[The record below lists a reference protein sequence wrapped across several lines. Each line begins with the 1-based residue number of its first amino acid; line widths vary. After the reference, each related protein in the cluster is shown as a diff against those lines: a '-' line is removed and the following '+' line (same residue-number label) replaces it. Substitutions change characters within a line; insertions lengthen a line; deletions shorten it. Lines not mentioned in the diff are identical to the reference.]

1 MTTLLLWEPIWLLK
15 SCNLIYDTYYRL
27 LVALLQLNISKNID
41 KFIKN
46 ILYSKEFIRRI
57 NEKDRR
63 VNNIPSQDTF
73 VLTHSLFGQSSNF
86 EYNICT
92 NHVTR
97 INCYK
102 IKPGT
107 VSRYSFV
114 KNTKNHYNG
123 NRLAYI
129 KINQRNWKLMAR
141 EKIDTLFSIFFSIF
155 ETYIHK

>member
-1 MTTLLLWEPIWLLK
+1 M
-15 SCNLIYDTYYRL
+15 
-27 LVALLQLNISKNID
+27 
-41 KFIKN
+41 
-46 ILYSKEFIRRI
+46 
-57 NEKDRR
+57 
-63 VNNIPSQDTF
+63 NNIPSQDTF

-86 EYNICT
+86 KYNICT
-92 NHVTR
+92 NVTR

-129 KINQRNWKLMAR
+129 KIKQRNWKLMAR